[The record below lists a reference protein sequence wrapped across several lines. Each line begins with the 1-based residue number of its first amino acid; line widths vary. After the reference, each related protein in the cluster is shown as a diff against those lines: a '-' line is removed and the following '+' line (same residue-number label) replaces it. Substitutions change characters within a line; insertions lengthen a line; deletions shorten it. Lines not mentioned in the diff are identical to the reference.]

1 MSLIAGEKNQIIV
14 KPFIYGSVAISL
26 GKKSKEKLTHKW
38 CVYVRGVNNENISNF
53 IKSVT
58 FTLHT
63 TFPNNIRVVN
73 KWPFELYEMGWG
85 EFDIKIKIELI
96 DESIKPIELIHP
108 LKFYNQPH
116 QSQSSKKPVVS
127 ENYDEIIF
135 VNPKP
140 EILEQ
145 LLRVDNSPSQAE
157 IFQEPINNKK
167 NNTEDGDNDGTKD
180 NINNIGSSMDI
191 EEEDKSL
198 ATGSQLNQNLNLNN
212 TNSIISIN
220 EKTPVITNIAQY
232 FTKFDDSAIIKE
244 LNEKNE
250 FVIQEIEKLKQELK
264 KKEDDIMNLNK
275 EIRKY
280 K

>member
-1 MSLIAGEKNQIIV
+1 MSLIPGEKNQIIV
-14 KPFIYGSVAISL
+14 KPFVYGSVAINL
-26 GKKSKEKLTHKW
+26 GKKSKEEATHKW

-63 TFPNNIRVVN
+63 TFQNNVRTIN

-96 DESIKPIELIHP
+96 DESVKPIELIHP

-127 ENYDEIIF
+127 ESYDEIIF

-145 LLRVDNSPSQAE
+145 LLKEDNTNP
-157 IFQEPINNKK
+157 IGNFPEPIVNKK
-167 NNTEDGDNDGTKD
+167 DLDENENKENN
-180 NINNIGSSMDI
+180 NNMGSSMEV

-198 ATGSQLNQNLNLNN
+198 ATNSQLNQNLNLNPSASTL
-212 TNSIISIN
+212 TND
-220 EKTPVITNIAQY
+220 KTPMIANISQY
-232 FTKFDDSAIIKE
+232 FGKFDDSGIIRE

-250 FVIQEIEKLKQELK
+250 LIIKEIERLKQDLK

>member
-1 MSLIAGEKNQIIV
+1 MSLIPEEKNKIIV

-53 IKSVT
+53 VKSVQ
-58 FTLHT
+58 FTLHS
-63 TFPNNIRVVN
+63 TFPNNVRVVN

-96 DESIKPIELIHP
+96 DESVKPIELVHP
-108 LKFYNQPH
+108 LKFFNLP
-116 QSQSSKKPVVS
+116 QSSKKPVVS

-145 LLRVDNSPSQAE
+145 LLRVDTNPIQTE
-157 IFQEPINNKK
+157 IFQEPMNNKK
-167 NNTEDGDNDGTKD
+167 NTEEGENDGTKD
-180 NINNIGSSMDI
+180 NINNVGSSMEV

-198 ATGSQLNQNLNLNN
+198 ATNSQLNQNLTLNN
-212 TNSIISIN
+212 NSSFISN
-220 EKTPVITNIAQY
+220 DKSPMITNISQY
-232 FTKFDDSAIIKE
+232 FTKIDDSGIIKE

-250 FVIQEIEKLKQELK
+250 FLIQEIEKLKQELK
-264 KKEDDIMNLNK
+264 KKDSDIMNLNK

>member
-1 MSLIAGEKNQIIV
+1 MSLIPGEKNQIIV
-14 KPFIYGSVAISL
+14 KPFVYGSVAINL
-26 GKKSKEKLTHKW
+26 GKKSKEEATHKW

-63 TFPNNIRVVN
+63 TFQNNVRTLN

-96 DESIKPIELIHP
+96 DESVKPIELIHP

-127 ENYDEIIF
+127 ESYDEIIF

-145 LLRVDNSPSQAE
+145 LLKEDNTNL
-157 IFQEPINNKK
+157 IGNFQEPIVNKK
-167 NNTEDGDNDGTKD
+167 EFDENENKD
-180 NINNIGSSMDI
+180 NNNNLGSSMEV

-198 ATGSQLNQNLNLNN
+198 ATNSQLNQNLNLNPN
-212 TNSIISIN
+212 ISTLTND
-220 EKTPVITNIAQY
+220 KTPMIANISQY
-232 FTKFDDSAIIKE
+232 FGKFDDSGIIRE

-250 FVIQEIEKLKQELK
+250 LIIKEIERLKQELK

-275 EIRKY
+275 EIRKF

>member
-1 MSLIAGEKNQIIV
+1 MSLIPGEKNQIIV
-14 KPFIYGSVAISL
+14 KPFVYGSVAINL
-26 GKKSKEKLTHKW
+26 GKKSKGEATHKW

-53 IKSVT
+53 IKSVQ
-58 FTLHT
+58 FTLHS
-63 TFPNNIRVVN
+63 TFQNNIRVIN

-96 DESIKPIELIHP
+96 DESVKPIELTHP

-145 LLRVDNSPSQAE
+145 LLRDDNTNSAA
-157 IFQEPINNKK
+157 IFQEPINKK
-167 NNTEDGDNDGTKD
+167 NYEEENDGTKD
-180 NINNIGSSMDI
+180 NINNIGSSMEVED
-191 EEEDKSL
+191 EDKSL
-198 ATGSQLNQNLNLNN
+198 ATNSQLNQNLNLTN
-212 TNSIISIN
+212 TVSIVSNDKTPIIS
-220 EKTPVITNIAQY
+220 NISQY
-232 FTKFDDSAIIKE
+232 FTKFDDSGIIKE